1 MIYYLGI
8 IFIYL
13 SCFFKWKSSNKSKK
27 KVKFQINNV
36 VEQTMK
42 DYTLNRSSLVE
53 VEEPIPKYDNETNN
67 SSSVELEFVEESSS
81 SLINIKNYSSQ
92 KLMPKLN
99 PIEKEQ
105 KIKNE
110 N

>member
-1 MIYYLGI
+1 
-8 IFIYL
+8 
-13 SCFFKWKSSNKSKK
+13 
-27 KVKFQINNV
+27 
-36 VEQTMK
+36 MK

-92 KLMPKLN
+92 KLMLKLN
-99 PIEKEQ
+99 PSEKEQ
-105 KIKNE
+105 K
-110 N
+110 